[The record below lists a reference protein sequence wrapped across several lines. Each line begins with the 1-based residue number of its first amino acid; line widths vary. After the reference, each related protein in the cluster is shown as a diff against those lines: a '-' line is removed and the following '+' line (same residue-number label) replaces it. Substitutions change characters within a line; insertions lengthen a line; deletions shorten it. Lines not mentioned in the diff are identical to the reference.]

1 MSDCLFC
8 RIVRG
13 EIPSRKAYEDDDTL
27 AFYDIHPKARVHLL
41 VIPKKHIASLAD
53 AQPEDRDMLGKLML
67 LAPKLAAEHG
77 LTRGFQ
83 TRVHT
88 GPEGGQEVYHLH
100 LHVLGGGPA

>member
-8 RIVRG
+8 KIARG

-27 AFYDIHPKARVHLL
+27 AFYDIHPKAKVHLL

-53 AQPEDRDMLGKLML
+53 AQPDDQAILGKLL
-67 LAPKLAAEHG
+67 LLVPKLAAEHG
-77 LTRGFQ
+77 LHNGFL

-100 LHVLGGGPA
+100 VHVMGGGPA